1 MDIGKAKEYFGLGL
15 IQAAVVRSS
24 SILHNGWTI
33 ELSGNIGSAQ
43 PTLHTARGEVRQF
56 KTLDAAAKV
65 VREIGLREWRVITD

>member
-15 IQAAVVRSS
+15 IQGAVVRSS
-24 SILHNGWTI
+24 SVLHTI

-43 PTLHTARGEVRQF
+43 PTLHTARGDVRQF